1 MPEKTYCGT
10 KQVLPQGYD
19 RFALPMQCLRKGYGA
34 CLYAN
39 RRGTGQRREQSFNH
53 TSNRIFFVLLLLF
66 TFVLMFYIVN
76 KFLFEP

>member
-1 MPEKTYCGT
+1 MPEKTYCGM

-39 RRGTGQRREQSFNH
+39 RRGTGQRRQALKH
-53 TSNRIFFVLLLLF
+53 ISNPILFVLLLLIL
-66 TFVLMFYIVN
+66 FVLMFYMIN
-76 KFLFEP
+76 RFLLES